1 LTSSPGVQADY
12 QMSALWSVVAAFAR
26 FVLHVATGSRYV
38 DKLPFLRTLIGCMI
52 MALLLGGGRVAGL
65 SAPLGVLAEDMA
77 LSNAAPG
84 TVLLPGSGYHH
95 GLAVMGDGAV
105 AAWGATLFAQTGI
118 PADAGDACENRP
130 CVYTPVIVAGL
141 PPISTVAGGGDHT
154 LALAADGT
162 VWAWGANYSGQ
173 LGAPVGDRCGG
184 LYSTCT
190 PVPTRVPG
198 LTGVVAIA
206 AGYEHSL
213 ALKGDGTVWAWGG
226 MSMVRSGRP
235 AMINAAIRAS
245 PPFVVRPRSRC
256 RA

>member
-1 LTSSPGVQADY
+1 
-12 QMSALWSVVAAFAR
+12 M
-26 FVLHVATGSRYV
+26 
-38 DKLPFLRTLIGCMI
+38 
-52 MALLLGGGRVAGL
+52 
-65 SAPLGVLAEDMA
+65 GVLAADTA
-77 LSNAAPG
+77 LTSAAPG
-84 TVLLPGSGYHH
+84 DVLLPGSGYYH

-105 AAWGATLFAQTGI
+105 ASWGATLFAETGI
-118 PADAGDACENRP
+118 PAGVGDICGNRP

-173 LGAPVGDRCGG
+173 LGALVGDPCSGFYG
-184 LYSTCT
+184 TCT

-198 LTGVVAIA
+198 LGGVVAIA

-226 MSMVRSGRP
+226 NVDGTLGTASNDRCGNPSFSSACSKTPVQVAGLTGVT
-235 AMINAAIRAS
+235 AIAAGLGYHSLALKS
-245 PPFVVRPRSRC
+245 DGTV
-256 RA
+256 